1 MPPPEMYIMSLKAE
15 PTTEGALRAIGL
27 KERPV
32 DQEQGEEAG
41 REKWAA
47 RKGERK
53 EERKKQT
60 SAGEDVEK
68 VEPSCI
74 AGGNVKWYCHCGK
87 QFGGSSKT

>member
-41 REKWAA
+41 REKW
-47 RKGERK
+47 K
-53 EERKKQT
+53 
-60 SAGEDVEK
+60 DNVEK
-68 VEPSCI
+68 L
-74 AGGNVKWYCHCGK
+74 Y
-87 QFGGSSKT
+87 SSKGHSWI